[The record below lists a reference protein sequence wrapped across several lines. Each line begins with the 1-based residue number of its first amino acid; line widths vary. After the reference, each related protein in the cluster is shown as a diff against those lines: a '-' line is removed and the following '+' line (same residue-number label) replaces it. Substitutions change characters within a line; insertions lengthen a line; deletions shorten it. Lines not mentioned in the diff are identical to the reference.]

1 ALAKAP
7 ERFGFD
13 RFRDLAL
20 DPSLSI
26 NQKMDGVDDSRD
38 GYDAAIWASILDVLP
53 RLNAPDADVLDI
65 GPGCGGVARSMI
77 ALAEAQGHRLTL
89 VDHAEMLA
97 LLPDSPAAIRVPGRF
112 PEGLA
117 ASPQADASYDVI
129 LAYSVLQYVIVDAN
143 PFAFIDAALARLKP
157 GGALLVGDAPNFSKL
172 RRFLSSEAGRTHH
185 YAYMK
190 TDQPPDVPAFALLKD
205 RIDDGV
211 MLGLVSRARLAGFD
225 AYLLPQPETLPFARW
240 REDLLIRRP

>member
-1 ALAKAP
+1 MAKAP

-26 NQKMDGVDDSRD
+26 NQKMDGVDASRD
-38 GYDAAIWASILDVLP
+38 GYDDAIWAAIRQALP
-53 RLNAPDADVLDI
+53 RLGSPGADVLDI
-65 GPGCGGVARSMI
+65 GPGCGGVAHSLI

-89 VDHAEMLA
+89 VDHAEMMA
-97 LLPDSPAAIRVPGRF
+97 LLPPSPAVTRVAGRF

-117 ASPQADASYDVI
+117 ASPQADQAYDVI

-157 GGALLVGDAPNFSKL
+157 GGALLVGDMPNFSKL
-172 RRFLSSEAGRTHH
+172 RRFLSSEAGVAHH
-185 YAYMK
+185 HAYMH
-190 TDQPPDVPAFALLKD
+190 TDQPPDVPAFPLLKD

-211 MLGLVSRARLAGFD
+211 VLGLVTRARLAGFD
-225 AYLLPQPETLPFARW
+225 AYLLPQSEALPFARW
-240 REDLLIRRP
+240 REDLLIQRP